1 MRTTL
6 TLDDDLGGILQ
17 RKSQQQGIP
26 FREVVN
32 RTLRAGLAQENAEK
46 SQLRVQTRP
55 HAFGFKPG
63 VDLDRLNQMVDELEA
78 VAIRDRQ
85 SSGQA

>member
-17 RKSQQQGIP
+17 RKSREQGIP
-26 FREVVN
+26 FREMVN
-32 RTLRAGLAQENAEK
+32 RTLRLGLARETPGK
-46 SQLRVQTRP
+46 SPLQIKTRP

-85 SSGQA
+85 ISGQA

>member
-17 RKSQQQGIP
+17 RRSREQGIS

-32 RTLRAGLAQENAEK
+32 RTLRAGLSREGDEK
-46 SQLRVQTRP
+46 PSHTVRTRP
-55 HAFGFKPG
+55 HAFGFRPG
-63 VDLDRLNQMVDELEA
+63 VDLDRLNQAVDELEA

-85 SSGQA
+85 LSGQA

>member
-17 RKSQQQGIP
+17 RKSKEQGVP
-26 FREVVN
+26 FREIVN
-32 RTLRAGLAQENAEK
+32 RTLRLGLAREPAHTSALSVK
-46 SQLRVQTRP
+46 TRP
-55 HAFGFKPG
+55 HAFGFKSG
-63 VDLDRLNQMVDELEA
+63 VDLDRLNQVADELEA

-85 SSGQA
+85 ISGAA